1 MVWCEITNSW
11 KPRWGYMRA
20 EKASVSRLRIQNYNL
35 ISATEQKLRI
45 ERLDSS
51 YQAARGPER

>member
-1 MVWCEITNSW
+1 
-11 KPRWGYMRA
+11 MRA
-20 EKASVSRLRIQNYNL
+20 EKASVSRLRIQNSNSF
-35 ISATEQKLRI
+35 SAIEQKRRI